1 MSILILI
8 SSFPIFNI
16 HTDSDGTGWFPKKSK
31 QLINRNQFLKDFGS
45 DELMMLYL
53 TFPDTTSFDF
63 RIEKLQQIGD
73 SITANLYGF
82 ETVFSKYNVTKI
94 GEVMGDKYAHRME
107 QAYFASKDTFGE
119 MLFLKVRFQKDIITA
134 RPLLMD
140 SLDKVLKSILPKNV
154 KIDLS
159 GQSVVFNEINRL
171 STTDSAKLFG
181 VCFLLITLLLIWQL
195 KRFNYLVLC
204 IGLVL
209 LALVPSLALFGWLD
223 IPFNM
228 ITMTV
233 PLLFVINFSSF
244 AVHIITKQS
253 SDIERYIHKKIPPIL
268 TSALATIIGFGS
280 LTTSN
285 IKLISQFGEL
295 TSLGIIIGL
304 FTLLLIGVPLV
315 VRMVSVNELI
325 TNDSLLNRFLES
337 YYQKITRTIS
347 FIALFIIAIII
358 AAGIW
363 VFPKINTDTN
373 MINFMKSKNP
383 VRITI
388 EYIEKHFGAA
398 NVIDF
403 MITKKNNQQI
413 DNDDIRKIAE
423 VSNQLSTLPF
433 VKNVIGY
440 DIWKPLVNRM
450 SATEPVLS
458 KQLSRGFLS
467 EDKCR
472 SRLTVNIPSGSVKE
486 MEKMLNEIQQ
496 HMNLMLINTTL
507 EITPVG
513 FLPLYVEQMDTI
525 VDGMLYGLGI
535 AVLLILIV
543 MIALVRDIK
552 LGLITILITIFP
564 LCGLALVMKLMNIP
578 FDVGTSI
585 ISSVAI
591 GMIADDALHIIW
603 NYKRR
608 LKKKLS
614 EDDSLNMLFANSA
627 RKIIYPCTITSIMFS
642 IGFAVLV
649 FSNMIIIVNFGL
661 LSAATIILA
670 WISDFLIFPAL
681 LRIFYK
687 KETQINKG

>member
-1 MSILILI
+1 MALVIIAC
-8 SSFPIFNI
+8 SFPIFDI
-16 HTDSDGTGWFPKKSK
+16 HTDSNGEGWFPKKSK
-31 QLINRNQFLKDFGS
+31 QLINRNQFLNDFGS

-53 TFPDTTSFDF
+53 TFPNTASNDF
-63 RIEKLQQIGD
+63 RIEKLQQVGD
-73 SITANLYGF
+73 SITKKLYGF

-94 GEVMGDKYAHRME
+94 AEVMGDKYAYRMQ

-119 MLFLKVRFQKDIITA
+119 MLFLKVRYQKDIITI

-140 SLDKVLKSILPKNV
+140 SLDRVLKSILPTNIRV
-154 KIDLS
+154 DLS
-159 GQSVVFNEINRL
+159 GQSVVFNEVNRL
-171 STTDSAKLFG
+171 STTDSAKLFV
-181 VCFLLITLLLIWQL
+181 VCFSLIIVLLLWQL
-195 KRFNYLVLC
+195 KRLNYLFLC
-204 IGLVL
+204 LALVL
-209 LALVPSLALFGWLD
+209 LALIPSLALFGWLD

-244 AVHIITKQS
+244 AIHIITKQS
-253 SDIERYIHKKIPPIL
+253 IDVERYIHKKIPPIL

-315 VRMVSVNELI
+315 VRLISVNELI
-325 TNDSLLNRFLES
+325 KNNSLLNRFLEK
-337 YYQKITRTIS
+337 YYQRITRTVS
-347 FIALFIIAIII
+347 FAALIITSITIV
-358 AAGIW
+358 AGVW

-373 MINFMKSKNP
+373 MINFMKRDNP

-388 EYIEKHFGAA
+388 EYIENHFGAA

-403 MITKKNNQQI
+403 MITKKDKKPIN
-413 DNDDIRKIAE
+413 NDDIKIISTI
-423 VSNQLSTLPF
+423 SNQLSTLPF
-433 VKNVIGY
+433 VKNVVSF
-440 DIWKPLVNRM
+440 DLWKPLVNRA
-450 SATEPVLS
+450 SVTEPELAKKLTRS
-458 KQLSRGFLS
+458 FLS
-467 EDKCR
+467 EDKNR

-486 MEKMLNEIQQ
+486 MEKMLNEIQL
-496 HMNLMLINTTL
+496 NINIQLKNSDL
-507 EITPVG
+507 EMTPVG

-535 AVLLILIV
+535 AVILILIV
-543 MIALVRDIK
+543 MVALVKDIK
-552 LGLITILITIFP
+552 LGLITILVTIFP
-564 LCGLALVMKLMNIP
+564 ICGLVLIMKLMNIP

-608 LKKKLS
+608 LKKGFP
-614 EDDSLNMLFANSA
+614 EDDSINTLFANSV
-627 RKIIYPCTITSIMFS
+627 RKIVYPCTITSIMFS
-642 IGFAVLV
+642 LGFAVLV
-649 FSNMIIIVNFGL
+649 YSNMIIIVNFGL

-681 LRIFYK
+681 LNIFYK
-687 KETQINKG
+687 GH